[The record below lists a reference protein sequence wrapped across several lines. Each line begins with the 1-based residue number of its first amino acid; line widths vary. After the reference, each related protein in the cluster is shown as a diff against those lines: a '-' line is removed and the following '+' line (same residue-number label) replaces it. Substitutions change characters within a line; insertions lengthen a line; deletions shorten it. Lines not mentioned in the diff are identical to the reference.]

1 MRMWLVRKVRHTLI
15 PYARPKFVTTC
26 RANTPAFLSTFM
38 YLINIIN
45 TYNIAIF

>member
-26 RANTPAFLSTFM
+26 RANTPTVLSTLYF
-38 YLINIIN
+38 IN
-45 TYNIAIF
+45 TYDIAIF